1 MKTFCFECK
10 HDCHCNRKC
19 DYCSCYI
26 CNNIVIKTY
35 EANMGGKMIDEVKQ
49 HGNKIVDEVKNLWGY
64 HTFKVAIVLV
74 VILLVV

>member
-10 HDCHCNRKC
+10 HDCHCGRKC

-35 EANMGGKMIDEVKQ
+35 KDYMGENIIKRFWK
-49 HGNKIVDEVKNLWGY
+49 KIK
-64 HTFKVAIVLV
+64 TFLKKINEK
-74 VILLVV
+74 

>member
-10 HDCHCNRKC
+10 HDCHCNRIC

-35 EANMGGKMIDEVKQ
+35 EDYMGGNMIKKII
-49 HGNKIVDEVKNLWGY
+49 NKIKNL
-64 HTFKVAIVLV
+64 FFRKNK
-74 VILLVV
+74 

>member
-10 HDCHCNRKC
+10 HDCHCGRKC

-35 EANMGGKMIDEVKQ
+35 EDYMGENIIKRFWK
-49 HGNKIVDEVKNLWGY
+49 KIK
-64 HTFKVAIVLV
+64 TFLKKINEK
-74 VILLVV
+74 

>member
-10 HDCHCNRKC
+10 HNCHCGRKC

-35 EANMGGKMIDEVKQ
+35 EDYMGENIIKRFWK
-49 HGNKIVDEVKNLWGY
+49 KIK
-64 HTFKVAIVLV
+64 TFLKKINEK
-74 VILLVV
+74 

>member
-1 MKTFCFECK
+1 MKTFCFEK

-35 EANMGGKMIDEVKQ
+35 EDYMGGNMIKKII
-49 HGNKIVDEVKNLWGY
+49 NKIKNL
-64 HTFKVAIVLV
+64 FFRKNK
-74 VILLVV
+74 

>member
-10 HDCHCNRKC
+10 HDCHCGRKC

-35 EANMGGKMIDEVKQ
+35 EDYMGGKKMKRSRIKIIWDRLVFKIKSIFKPKKQ
-49 HGNKIVDEVKNLWGY
+49 
-64 HTFKVAIVLV
+64 
-74 VILLVV
+74 

>member
-10 HDCHCNRKC
+10 HDCHCGRKC

-35 EANMGGKMIDEVKQ
+35 EDYIR
-49 HGNKIVDEVKNLWGY
+49 GNIIKRLWKKIK
-64 HTFKVAIVLV
+64 TFIKKINEK
-74 VILLVV
+74 